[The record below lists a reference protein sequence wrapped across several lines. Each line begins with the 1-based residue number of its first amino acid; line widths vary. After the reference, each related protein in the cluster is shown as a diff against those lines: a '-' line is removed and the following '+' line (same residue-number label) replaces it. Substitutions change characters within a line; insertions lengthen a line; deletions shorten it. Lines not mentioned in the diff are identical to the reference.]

1 MYCIQY
7 DEICKKHNFE
17 LKHDARGDGVTLEY
31 PADSVPKDTLR
42 LFQNHLP
49 EEVSAMAEK
58 YSSDRF
64 AIFKYNAAAAAGNTI
79 GLTETLEKNKKVS
92 AALSDLANDLK
103 QAELEAKTWVCT
115 DPDTCQWRRQVG
127 ETKFELYDIFEAPDN
142 YFAVHGV
149 VDPAE
154 DLTPSELHQLEDSY
168 DGLLDNSTSESERW
182 ALLAEAQFE
191 TEEFSA
197 EREVFDTFE
206 EAEASIR
213 AKIEADNIKLPKSD
227 PNDENDE
234 LWKLSDA
241 LYARDVA
248 NGVVKTRL
256 DAIRSLDKLRLAV
269 FLNDIHSNV
278 KDFPSDNLSWCDWLN
293 KPDGGHL
300 LDVKTAR

>member
-1 MYCIQY
+1 MYLPQFQ
-7 DEICKKHNFE
+7 EICEKQGWDFKWSDDGESAYITLMTLPKKHLFIVNKNNFAKE
-17 LKHDARGDGVTLEY
+17 VTTLSETYLLDEY
-31 PADSVPKDTLR
+31 AKTSGSCAPIFCED
-42 LFQNHLP
+42 
-49 EEVSAMAEK
+49 
-58 YSSDRF
+58 F
-64 AIFKYNAAAAAGNTI
+64 A
-79 GLTETLEKNKKVS
+79 VS
-92 AALSDLANDLK
+92 AALSALAAALNV
-103 QAELEAKTWVCT
+103 AAVETKTWICT

-127 ETKFELYDIFEAPDN
+127 ETKFELCDIFEAPDN

-168 DGLLDNSTSESERW
+168 DGLLDNTTSVSERW

-197 EREVFDTFE
+197 EHKVFDTFE

-213 AKIEADNIKLPKSD
+213 AKIEADNINLPKSD

-278 KDFPSDNLSWCDWLN
+278 KDFPSDSLSWCDWLN
-293 KPDGGHL
+293 KPDDGHL
-300 LDVKTAR
+300 LDVKTVR